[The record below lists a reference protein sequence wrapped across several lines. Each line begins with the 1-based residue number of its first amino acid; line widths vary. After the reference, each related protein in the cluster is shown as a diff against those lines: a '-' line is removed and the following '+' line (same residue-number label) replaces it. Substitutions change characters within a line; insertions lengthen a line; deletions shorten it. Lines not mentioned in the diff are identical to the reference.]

1 MTTIYEIYYENKAGE
16 VVFCSDSITTE
27 MGAKEEI
34 RQLSIE
40 FPEYDYWWECVDTL
54 EDEQ

>member
-1 MTTIYEIYYENKAGE
+1 MTTIYEIYYENKQGD
-16 VVFCSDSITTE
+16 VIFCSDSITTE
-27 MGAKEEI
+27 MGAREEI

-40 FPEYDYWWECVDTL
+40 FPEHEYWWECTY